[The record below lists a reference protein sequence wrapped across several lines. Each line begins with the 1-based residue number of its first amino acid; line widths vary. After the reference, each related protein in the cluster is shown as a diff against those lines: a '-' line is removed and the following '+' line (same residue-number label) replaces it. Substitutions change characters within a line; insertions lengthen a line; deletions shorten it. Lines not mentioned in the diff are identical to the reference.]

1 MKYSLFISK
10 VMEVCNFEDKA
21 QCGWYQPALEQ
32 MSGGYYIHTTNI
44 FKWELGRGANLY
56 PGQEQHC
63 PLIDHTT

>member
-1 MKYSLFISK
+1 
-10 VMEVCNFEDKA
+10 MEVCNFEDKN

-32 MSGGYYIHTTNI
+32 ISGNDSIHNTNL

-56 PGQEQHC
+56 PGQEKHC